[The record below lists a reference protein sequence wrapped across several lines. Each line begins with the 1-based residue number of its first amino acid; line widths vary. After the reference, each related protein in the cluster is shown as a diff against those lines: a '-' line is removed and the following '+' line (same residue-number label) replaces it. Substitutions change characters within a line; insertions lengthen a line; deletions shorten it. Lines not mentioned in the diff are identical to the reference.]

1 MVSKETRVRR
11 RLLKRRDSKTSET
24 SHLRKV
30 GVPFLV
36 TPKRR
41 KRRIGFHR
49 RSGNLTGKQ
58 IVLLPSTEL
67 KRNHARNTP
76 RRKKKGCKPIR
87 AKVRKQTSLL
97 EVNRKPPQRNYVS
110 YNEALDFYK
119 RIRKGKNFHA
129 SRRVIWRNR
138 HHLFV
143 TARNKKDNRYHEG
156 YDVYPL
162 KEKEYYVPEPP
173 EEDEDHE
180 WIDTGA

>member
-1 MVSKETRVRR
+1 MDTTYEVSMLILVLLRVGPRVGLNNKRQLKFRKACSCNWTRRRAYWLQKRLCRADYIAFALRSKTLAAKSFKIKATHTISTLGQPSSSKIAATLDSVVVSKETRVRR

-76 RRKKKGCKPIR
+76 RRKKK
-87 AKVRKQTSLL
+87 
-97 EVNRKPPQRNYVS
+97 
-110 YNEALDFYK
+110 
-119 RIRKGKNFHA
+119 
-129 SRRVIWRNR
+129 
-138 HHLFV
+138 
-143 TARNKKDNRYHEG
+143 
-156 YDVYPL
+156 
-162 KEKEYYVPEPP
+162 
-173 EEDEDHE
+173 
-180 WIDTGA
+180 